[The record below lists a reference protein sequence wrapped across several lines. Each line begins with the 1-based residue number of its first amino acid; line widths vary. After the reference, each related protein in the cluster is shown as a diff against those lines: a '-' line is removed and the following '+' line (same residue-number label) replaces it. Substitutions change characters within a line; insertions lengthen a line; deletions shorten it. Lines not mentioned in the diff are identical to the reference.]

1 MAFPNTFKDLQDG
14 VIDKARLDSDFDVSR
29 VKDWL
34 NSAYFTAI
42 VETGFYQS
50 TQVAAP
56 LTADQTSIQ
65 VPAGIHKI
73 EFITPTGIDGQIW
86 GPMRHTQFEDLLRV
100 RAWQGGAISTGA
112 PSRYSYRSALAPT
125 IEFWPQAV
133 GGEVLTFYGWGLP
146 APMVADG
153 DPPIIPDPYSM
164 VIEYGALIHA
174 AEFQKDLLMIQQ
186 FQSEYQDWIQRFRGY
201 KNHLPSSQPDQFIVE
216 FARPWPSRNDVD
228 TGI

>member
-86 GPMRHTQFEDLLRV
+86 GPMRHTSSRICSGSERG
-100 RAWQGGAISTGA
+100 RAA
-112 PSRYSYRSALAPT
+112 RSAPAPPPAQLPLRARAHDRVLA
-125 IEFWPQAV
+125 A
-133 GGEVLTFYGWGLP
+133 GGRGRGITFYGWGLP